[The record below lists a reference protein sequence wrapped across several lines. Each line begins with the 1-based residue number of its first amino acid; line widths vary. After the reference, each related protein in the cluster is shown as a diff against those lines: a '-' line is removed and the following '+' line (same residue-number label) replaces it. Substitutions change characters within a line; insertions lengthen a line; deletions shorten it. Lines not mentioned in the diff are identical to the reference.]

1 MSLSVNGT
9 FEVGGGANASVFLFV
24 FALWSGFCYIIYV
37 GPKLYVYVA

>member
-1 MSLSVNGT
+1 VW
-9 FEVGGGANASVFLFV
+9 GGDASGFLFV